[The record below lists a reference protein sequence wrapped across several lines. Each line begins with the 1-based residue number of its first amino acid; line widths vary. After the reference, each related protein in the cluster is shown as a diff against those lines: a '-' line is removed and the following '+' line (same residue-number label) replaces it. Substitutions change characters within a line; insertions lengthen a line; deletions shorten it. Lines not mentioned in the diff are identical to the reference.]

1 MKKIVLLIMLLSA
14 GLMISCSSG
23 NCASSCCKSKKI
35 SACAADCTKSCC
47 KTDQT
52 KTCDANCTKSCCK
65 K

>member
-23 NCASSCCKSKKI
+23 NCASSCCKNKKT

-47 KTDQT
+47 KKDAA
-52 KTCDANCTKSCCK
+52 KTCAEDCTKSCCK